1 MLLQRTDIKEEPYG
15 ERKVELVVT
24 PSVAEVFL
32 FLWLY
37 TGGAVEEFLIFHIRV
52 QKAVSGLLYAE
63 LIFQFITQCWVSF
76 CALWWAQLLGKGVND
91 AVTLLFQYWIDL

>member
-76 CALWWAQLLGKGVND
+76 CAL
-91 AVTLLFQYWIDL
+91 